1 MSHATVVEPSYENA
15 IAQLNALIPELHSK
29 PGQPR
34 RKFSLQEIGA
44 LCAALGDP
52 QRRFPSVLIAG
63 TNGKGSTASTLA
75 SIARESGL
83 RVGLYTSPHLD
94 RVNERIRLLVPQEN
108 VGAPGLAPETWDPQ
122 VSAQPPQ
129 VSAQPPQVS
138 AQPPQF
144 GASEDISDKTFGKLY
159 FQVHDTATQLVL
171 DQKLPAHP
179 SFFELLTALAF
190 VYFAES
196 KVDLAILE
204 VGMGGRLD
212 ATNLV
217 DPILSVITDI
227 SLDHQEWLGSTID
240 LIAREKAGILR
251 PNGVLVTLP
260 QHPEANQALGEVATQ
275 LNVRG
280 VSAVEYTP
288 QIHADPIHPYPIEVL
303 GTQILVDSPLK
314 GAHQHRN
321 LALAIAS
328 AVELAQN
335 HSFPIIP
342 ATIEQGI
349 RNTRWPGRLERITHP
364 NQPEFILDVAHN
376 PAGAWALRAALSS
389 STNEGAPHL
398 ASEMWDSSSRQ
409 ANVLIFACLRDKPLR
424 EMTQILFPIFDHV
437 ILAPIHS
444 PRATE
449 VADLHAAAEATGVP
463 STPASTVAEAIQLA
477 LDLKPSRIV
486 ISGSVYLVGE
496 VRHILLAQQQTPP
509 IESAASQQQAAHEG
523 PVR

>member
-15 IAQLNALIPELHSK
+15 IAQLNALIPELHSQ

-34 RKFSLQEIGA
+34 RKFSLQEIGT

-52 QRRFPSVLIAG
+52 QRQFPSVLIAG

-108 VGAPGLAPETWDPQ
+108 VGAPGLESETSDPH
-122 VSAQPPQ
+122 SEKL
-129 VSAQPPQVS
+129 S
-138 AQPPQF
+138 F
-144 GASEDISDKTFGKLY
+144 EDIPNETFGKLY
-159 FQVHDTATQLVL
+159 FRVHDTATQLVL
-171 DQKLPAHP
+171 DQTLPAHP

-288 QIHADPIHPYPIEVL
+288 QIYADPVHPYPIEVL
-303 GTQILVDSPLK
+303 GAQIPVDSPLK

-342 ATIEQGI
+342 ATIERGI
-349 RNTRWPGRLERITHP
+349 RNTRWPGRLERITYP

-389 STNEGAPHL
+389 SINEGAPHL
-398 ASEMWDSSSRQ
+398 ASEMWDRASNVGQ
-409 ANVLIFACLRDKPLR
+409 ALIFACLRDKPLR

-449 VADLHAAAEATGVP
+449 VADLRAAAEATGVP
-463 STPASTVAEAIQLA
+463 STPANTVAEAIQLA

-496 VRHILLAQQQTPP
+496 ARHILLAQQQTAPT
-509 IESAASQQQAAHEG
+509 ESAPSQQAPAQEG
-523 PVR
+523 RVR